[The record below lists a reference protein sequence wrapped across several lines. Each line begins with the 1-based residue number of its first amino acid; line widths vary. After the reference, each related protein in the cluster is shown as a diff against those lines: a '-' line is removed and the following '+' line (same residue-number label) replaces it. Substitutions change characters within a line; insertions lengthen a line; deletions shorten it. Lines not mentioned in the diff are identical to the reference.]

1 MSHQLSFY
9 QSAPF
14 GWLLLER
21 IALLGLGANELALR
35 LAPAL
40 FGIATL
46 LCALMIGQRWMS
58 PVGATAFALLCSFGQ
73 WLSFYAVE
81 LKHYSADAF
90 GGLLLP
96 ALTVWVAEADADDIR
111 TRVAVWGAVVA
122 VAHWFSIGALLVTP
136 VCAALL
142 TVVLTRSRLRPS
154 VLYLCGHRGHLRRV
168 LRSPLRGFPSLRPRK
183 RVSAELLA
191 VCVSSRVGRRRG
203 QLQWLRDQ
211 LDDFALKPGGTE
223 LADFSG
229 RQLLPAL
236 C

>member
-1 MSHQLSFY
+1 MCGDCVDASYRTTNRNRTAGVASGCGPEWIVTAFGVCLLIWQWGAARPLWLDEQMIALNFRDRTFWDLSHPLSFD

-46 LCALMIGQRWMS
+46 LCALLIGQRWMS

-96 ALTVWVAEADADDIR
+96 ALTVWVAEADANES
-111 TRVAVWGAVVA
+111 ASASP
-122 VAHWFSIGALLVTP
+122 FGALWSP
-136 VCAALL
+136 WL
-142 TVVLTRSRLRPS
+142 TGSRSARCWSRP
-154 VLYLCGHRGHLRRV
+154 CV
-168 LRSPLRGFPSLRPRK
+168 LRCWRS
-183 RVSAELLA
+183 
-191 VCVSSRVGRRRG
+191 C
-203 QLQWLRDQ
+203 
-211 LDDFALKPGGTE
+211 
-223 LADFSG
+223 
-229 RQLLPAL
+229 
-236 C
+236 